1 MTRIHSIGFALV
13 KTDQD
18 DEYQPMEDL
27 FDTITLIVKEL
38 LPEEVARRFGVLED
52 DELDK
57 DGIFRRLT
65 KYRNR
70 KDVKQI
76 LTQVYSRAV
85 GPEVDSLKHYKE
97 LQPQLINDMIKKT
110 CIKKDSLF
118 IDLGCGVGN
127 VVLQVAAQTGCTS
140 IGIETADNPSALS
153 MKHLAEFKA
162 RANYYGLE
170 YGDIVIRKG
179 DFLNDMDTLKD
190 IEQADVLLANNFMF
204 SPMLNQQLLNLFLNC
219 KNGAKI
225 ISLKSFVSSN
235 KRINGRTA
243 NAVESILT
251 NVEEHYY
258 KSGSVSWT
266 NNQGVYYVATI
277 SREPL
282 KIFWDSFSNNNN
294 GNGTRRSRRQRN

>member
-1 MTRIHSIGFALV
+1 
-13 KTDQD
+13 
-18 DEYQPMEDL
+18 MEDL

-85 GPEVDSLKHYKE
+85 GPEVDSLKHYK
-97 LQPQLINDMIKKT
+97 
-110 CIKKDSLF
+110 
-118 IDLGCGVGN
+118 VGN

-204 SPMLNQQLLNLFLNC
+204 KAGGSDSGNEFE
-219 KNGAKI
+219 KI
-225 ISLKSFVSSN
+225 GITLEK
-235 KRINGRTA
+235 
-243 NAVESILT
+243 
-251 NVEEHYY
+251 
-258 KSGSVSWT
+258 
-266 NNQGVYYVATI
+266 
-277 SREPL
+277 
-282 KIFWDSFSNNNN
+282 
-294 GNGTRRSRRQRN
+294 

>member
-1 MTRIHSIGFALV
+1 
-13 KTDQD
+13 
-18 DEYQPMEDL
+18 
-27 FDTITLIVKEL
+27 
-38 LPEEVARRFGVLED
+38 
-52 DELDK
+52 
-57 DGIFRRLT
+57 
-65 KYRNR
+65 
-70 KDVKQI
+70 
-76 LTQVYSRAV
+76 
-85 GPEVDSLKHYKE
+85 
-97 LQPQLINDMIKKT
+97 
-110 CIKKDSLF
+110 
-118 IDLGCGVGN
+118 
-127 VVLQVAAQTGCTS
+127 
-140 IGIETADNPSALS
+140 

>member
-1 MTRIHSIGFALV
+1 
-13 KTDQD
+13 
-18 DEYQPMEDL
+18 MEDL

-70 KDVKQI
+70 KDGVQF
-76 LTQVYSRAV
+76 
-85 GPEVDSLKHYKE
+85 
-97 LQPQLINDMIKKT
+97 IKA
-110 CIKKDSLF
+110 KDSLF

-162 RANYYGLE
+162 RAN
-170 YGDIVIRKG
+170 
-179 DFLNDMDTLKD
+179 
-190 IEQADVLLANNFMF
+190 
-204 SPMLNQQLLNLFLNC
+204 PMLNQQLLNLFLNC